1 MKIKKTILAMLILSV
16 LLNVNIFGKN
26 VHDKLISLNFKNTD
40 IKTVLSAFAQK
51 TGLNVI
57 PNKTVTGK
65 VTADITKMNALKALE
80 GLLDAYGY
88 TYTQKGK
95 TLYVTSIKTNK
106 GLVLRTFSLQYIQA
120 NELKNLVLDILDKSL
135 GEGVSVS
142 PLLNSI
148 SIQTRPQKMQMILK
162 MIKDIDVAPMQVHV
176 EAKIIELKS

>member
-80 GLLDAYGY
+80 G
-88 TYTQKGK
+88 
-95 TLYVTSIKTNK
+95 
-106 GLVLRTFSLQYIQA
+106 
-120 NELKNLVLDILDKSL
+120 
-135 GEGVSVS
+135 
-142 PLLNSI
+142 
-148 SIQTRPQKMQMILK
+148 
-162 MIKDIDVAPMQVHV
+162 
-176 EAKIIELKS
+176 